1 MELQWRSDPCSY
13 LRCSVREVQNQ
24 EQTLELRL
32 SDGMPDI
39 GRVLC
44 AWGQLML
51 RSKQWRNDGMQLSGG
66 INAWVLY
73 APEDGSEPRCVE
85 GWIPFQAKWNF
96 PDSQREGVIRA
107 EGMIRS
113 MDARTLSARKLMVR
127 VSLALLAEAL
137 EPEETA
143 VCTPGDLPEGVFVNT
158 KTYPL
163 RLPREAGEKVFA
175 VEESLSIGGETPRK
189 LLCCRLT
196 PRVTEQAALGGSMV
210 MRGNLRAQ
218 YVYIGE
224 DDRLH
229 SGAQEVPF
237 AQFAELDRDYDK
249 NATASVMMAL
259 SNAECSLEAGQL
271 LIKCSLI
278 GQYIIHERCLLEIC
292 EDAYSPHRAVTTQMT
307 DLVLPAQL
315 DSSTQL
321 LDGEA
326 ELPAQAQSVVDVAFR
341 PDYPV
346 PYREQDRV
354 VLEIPGMFQVLYYDP
369 EGNLQ
374 SVAENWTARCELPA
388 GEGTQMHILLG
399 QTKPPV
405 ATVMGDRLRL
415 SGEMEMDIKT
425 VAANPMPMVTGLELG
440 EKSEPDPNR
449 PSLILRKGAGMDLW
463 ALAKTC
469 GSTVEAI
476 QKANQLT
483 EEPAPDRI
491 LLIPVL

>member
-51 RSKQWRNDGMQLSGG
+51 RSKQWRGDGMQLSGG

-107 EGMIRS
+107 DGMIRS

-127 VSLALLAEAL
+127 ASLALLAEAL

-143 VCTPGDLPEGVFVNT
+143 VYTPDELPEGVFVRK

-175 VEESLSIGGETPRK
+175 VEESLPIAGESPRK
-189 LLCCRLT
+189 LLCCRLL

-210 MRGNLRAQ
+210 MRGHLRAQ

-229 SGAQEVPF
+229 SGVQEVPF

-249 NATASVMMAL
+249 DATASVMMAL

-271 LIKCSLI
+271 LIKC
-278 GQYIIHERCLLEIC
+278 
-292 EDAYSPHRAVTTQMT
+292 T
-307 DLVLPAQL
+307 
-315 DSSTQL
+315 
-321 LDGEA
+321 
-326 ELPAQAQSVVDVAFR
+326 
-341 PDYPV
+341 
-346 PYREQDRV
+346 
-354 VLEIPGMFQVLYYDP
+354 
-369 EGNLQ
+369 
-374 SVAENWTARCELPA
+374 
-388 GEGTQMHILLG
+388 LLG
-399 QTKPPV
+399 QYLIH
-405 ATVMGDRLRL
+405 DR
-415 SGEMEMDIKT
+415 
-425 VAANPMPMVTGLELG
+425 
-440 EKSEPDPNR
+440 
-449 PSLILRKGAGMDLW
+449 
-463 ALAKTC
+463 
-469 GSTVEAI
+469 
-476 QKANQLT
+476 
-483 EEPAPDRI
+483 
-491 LLIPVL
+491 

>member
-1 MELQWRSDPCSY
+1 MELQWRSDRCSY

-24 EQTLELRL
+24 EQTLELRIT
-32 SDGMPDI
+32 DGMPDI

-44 AWGQLML
+44 GWGQLML
-51 RSKQWRNDGMQLSGG
+51 RSKQWRGDGMQLSGG

-107 EGMIRS
+107 DGLIRS
-113 MDARTLSARKLMVR
+113 LDVRTLSARKLMVR
-127 VSLALLAEAL
+127 ASLALLAEAL

-143 VCTPGDLPEGVFVNT
+143 AYVPDELPEGVFV
-158 KTYPL
+158 KKQTYPL

-175 VEESLSIGGETPRK
+175 VEESLQIPGETPRK
-189 LLCCRLT
+189 LLCCRLL
-196 PRVTEQAALGGSMV
+196 PKVTEQAALGGSMV
-210 MRGNLRAQ
+210 MRGHLRAQ

-249 NATASVMMAL
+249 DATASVMMAL

-271 LIKCSLI
+271 LIKCTLI
-278 GQYIIHERCLLEIC
+278 GQYMIHERCMLELC
-292 EDAYSPHRAVTTQMT
+292 EDAYSPFRTVTPQMT
-307 DLVLPAQL
+307 DLLLPAQL

-321 LDGEA
+321 LDGETD
-326 ELPAQAQSVVDVAFR
+326 LQVQAQSVVDVAFQ

-354 VLEIPGMFQVLYYDP
+354 VFEIPGVFQVLYYDP

-374 SVAENWTARCELPA
+374 SATENWAGRCELPA
-388 GEGTQMHILLG
+388 GENARLQILINQSKLP
-399 QTKPPV
+399 T
-405 ATVMGDRLRL
+405 AAVMGDRLRL
-415 SGEMEMDIKT
+415 TGEVEMDIKA
-425 VAANPMPMVTGLELG
+425 VAASPMPMATGLELG
-440 EKSEPDPNR
+440 EMSLPDPNR
-449 PSLILRKGAGMDLW
+449 PSLILRKGNGMDLW
-463 ALAKTC
+463 ELAKHC

-483 EEPAPDRI
+483 EEPASDRI
-491 LLIPVL
+491 LLIPVM